1 MIRLF
6 LSLCSI
12 LPLKINHIFGAL
24 IGKLLYTFGSEA
36 KKVSAQNVEICF
48 PEFTHK
54 NKKSLVKNALI
65 HTGKNLTESGL
76 IWNQSFSK
84 NSNYVC
90 VFNGEHY
97 LDNPKKNYSIGA
109 PYWMLGVNR

>member
-24 IGKLLYTFGSEA
+24 IGKLLYIIGSEA

-48 PEFTHK
+48 PEL
-54 NKKSLVKNALI
+54 SLKD
-65 HTGKNLTESGL
+65 
-76 IWNQSFSK
+76 Q
-84 NSNYVC
+84 
-90 VFNGEHY
+90 
-97 LDNPKKNYSIGA
+97 
-109 PYWMLGVNR
+109 

>member
-24 IGKLLYTFGSEA
+24 IGKLLYIFGSEA
-36 KKVSAQNVEICF
+36 KKVSVQNVEICF
-48 PEFTHK
+48 PELSLK
-54 NKKSLVKNALI
+54 DQKSLVKNALI

-84 NSNYVC
+84 NAR
-90 VFNGEHY
+90 
-97 LDNPKKNYSIGA
+97 I
-109 PYWMLGVNR
+109 